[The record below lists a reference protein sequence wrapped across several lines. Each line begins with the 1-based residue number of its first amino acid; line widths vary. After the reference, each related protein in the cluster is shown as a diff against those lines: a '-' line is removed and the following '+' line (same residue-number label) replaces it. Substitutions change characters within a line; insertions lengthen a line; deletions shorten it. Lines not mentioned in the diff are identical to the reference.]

1 MECILTNASFMY
13 LGSIATTIF
22 LGRAHHT
29 EKRQTLTANPE
40 DTSYPPLDSPKPD
53 QDQDDPPTNK
63 KFSFKNLFRRRPAP
77 APADSENALEPHTRP
92 SDLSPLHRQSME
104 RDDDND
110 FVYVDPSTGHAQSD
124 IGLAG
129 GAGHGAGGYQRV
141 QERPASP
148 ETIYTEYDPR
158 RPASPPPMPQQFH
171 PQPQPQPQT
180 SPRPQLTAG
189 DMWRPVDI
197 TGGAPPPVAGH
208 EMSEARFPFG
218 PYENLRAASVRGG
231 YQGGHQGGHQG
242 GQGPGYRYDDG
253 VYDA

>member
-1 MECILTNASFMY
+1 MY

-29 EKRQTLTANPE
+29 EKRQTLTANPD

-53 QDQDDPPTNK
+53 QDQDQDDPPANK

-77 APADSENALEPHTRP
+77 AVADSENALEPHTRP
-92 SDLSPLHRQSME
+92 SDLSPLQGQSMG

-110 FVYVDPSTGHAQSD
+110 FVHVDPSTGNAQSD

-129 GAGHGAGGYQRV
+129 GTGAGGYQRV
-141 QERPASP
+141 QERPSSP

-158 RPASPPPMPQQFH
+158 RPASPPPPPMPQQFH
-171 PQPQPQPQT
+171 PQPQPQT

-197 TGGAPPPVAGH
+197 TGGAAARPAAGD

-231 YQGGHQGGHQG
+231 YHGGGRQQGGGQQG
-242 GQGPGYRYDDG
+242 GQGAGYRYDDG